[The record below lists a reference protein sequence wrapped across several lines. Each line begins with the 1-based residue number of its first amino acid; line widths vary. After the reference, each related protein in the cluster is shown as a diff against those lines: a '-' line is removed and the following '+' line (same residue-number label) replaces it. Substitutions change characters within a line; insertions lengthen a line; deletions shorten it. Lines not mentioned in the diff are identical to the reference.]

1 MAYSGGM
8 TENPPPSPPPSPP
21 SSALSAHLDAAH
33 ANRLREAGPVWATFV
48 GAGFQDGMAVLL
60 DFVLYGRDEPA
71 ARALGAQI
79 EKTYRVA
86 IEPVAGEGWMVT
98 GTTRPYA
105 SRLTEA
111 SHRDWV
117 QFLCELGTRHGC
129 VFSAWIVESPELE
142 IRVSSAAFEAVGG
155 DA

>member
-1 MAYSGGM
+1 MTYSAGM
-8 TENPPPSPPPSPP
+8 TDY
-21 SSALSAHLDAAH
+21 LDAAH
-33 ANRLREAGPVWATFV
+33 ANRLREAGPVWATFA
-48 GAGFQDGMAVLL
+48 GAGFQDGMAVVL
-60 DFVLYGRDEPA
+60 DFVLYGRDEQA
-71 ARALGAQI
+71 ARALGTEI
-79 EKTYRVA
+79 EKTYRVTLA
-86 IEPVAGEGWMVT
+86 PVAGEGWMVT

-117 QFLCELGTRHGC
+117 QYMADLGTRHGC

-142 IRVSSAAFEAVGG
+142 IRVTSAAFEATAD